1 MKCREVK
8 TMLNREYKVVL
19 KALLKTNLI
28 AQRDYEQEVSALDI
42 REDMAEAQL
51 RSAIREYMEAST
63 RAHDKSVL
71 NLYKVVKEELEKGAG
86 A

>member
-1 MKCREVK
+1 
-8 TMLNREYKVVL
+8 MLNREYKVVL
-19 KALLKTNLI
+19 KALLKTNCI
-28 AQRDYEQEVSALDI
+28 AQRDYDHEISELDI

-63 RAHDKSVL
+63 RAHDKAVL
-71 NLYKVVKEELEKGAG
+71 GLYKVVKDELDKGEG